1 MRRGI
6 LFLGFAVA
14 ATALAFAALLYGPA
28 LLFQD
33 AVENDPGFQS
43 AIETAVARG
52 TATAFPNL
60 TCPCGRRDS
69 PSVGNFSLTLVSA
82 GPPI

>member
-6 LFLGFAVA
+6 LVLSFVVA
-14 ATALAFAALLYGPA
+14 ATALAFAALLCGPP

-52 TATAFPNL
+52 TPTASATSLAPAL
-60 TCPCGRRDS
+60 TTTPS
-69 PSVGNFSLTLVSA
+69 P
-82 GPPI
+82 